1 MSQEGAAPAAVYNLI
16 TMQSNPAQRR
26 FAFLIGVLV
35 VLISLISI
43 PLVRI
48 QLAEVQAFQPAIFST
63 VVCFELITAYI
74 IYSQF
79 RISRAPAVLVLY
91 AAYLFSAGM
100 SLMYILAFPRVLAE
114 NGVFHSGPQ
123 SSVWLYTIWHTGLP
137 LAILLYLWLD
147 ARLGNIRYSAR
158 KARVF
163 GWFTF
168 IGVVLLIAAST
179 YVSTAYVNVLPTVL
193 VNGKLTP
200 YFMSTFGIP
209 SVLLTFIALLVF
221 YWRTRARTVTSTW
234 LCIAILA
241 SMLDVLIV
249 ICGGGRFSLGWYVA
263 KWNTFV
269 CSNAVL
275 GGMIYEFTK
284 MYLNMAELLRK
295 VQESENNHKALLS
308 ESRQAERTIAEQ
320 NTIIEQMLESIH
332 EAIIMCDPLGRV
344 IFANRRVELFFEK
357 KIHQGD
363 NILVYCHDMMVP
375 GAPFVE
381 IIDAY
386 LCRDLQPFLRRILRK
401 TTAGEIKHYECYV
414 NPIVDEADGT
424 LRGHLFGFRDRT
436 EEERT
441 DEMKNEFVSIIS
453 HEIRTPL
460 SSIMGFIEIL
470 ATRSVSEDKRVKYVE
485 TIHKES
491 KRLSNLIND
500 FLDLQRLDSG
510 RHAFHFQA
518 LNPALL
524 LGEIVEQW
532 QGKDNHEIELNVIAE
547 NPLIYA
553 DEERLKQVFHN
564 LISNAIKYSP
574 GMPKITV
581 TVGREDGAVAIQIQD
596 FGLGIPRDATDKL
609 FTRFYRVDNSDRRKI
624 GGTGLG
630 LSIVKEIVEAHQG
643 TVKVDS
649 ELGKGSV
656 FTIHLPE
663 IRESMPDGL
672 E

>member
-1 MSQEGAAPAAVYNLI
+1 MSQERAAPAAVYNLI
-16 TMQSNPAQRR
+16 TMESNPAQRR
-26 FAFLIGVLV
+26 FALFIGVLV
-35 VLISLISI
+35 SLISLITV
-43 PLVRI
+43 PFVRI

-63 VVCFELITAYI
+63 IVCFELITAYV

-79 RISRAPAVLVLY
+79 KISREPAVLALF

-100 SLMYILAFPRVLAE
+100 SLMYILAFPRVFAD
-114 NGVFHSGPQ
+114 NGLFDSGPQ
-123 SSVWLYTIWHTGLP
+123 SSVWIYTLWHIGFP
-137 LAILLYLWLD
+137 LAILLYLRLD
-147 ARLGNIRYSAR
+147 ARLGNVRFSVQ
-158 KARVF
+158 KAKIA
-163 GWFTF
+163 GWLVF
-168 IGVVLLIAAST
+168 IGVALLVAVCT
-179 YVSTAYVNVLPTVL
+179 YVATVHVAGLPTVL
-193 VNGKLTP
+193 SNGKLTP
-200 YFMSTFGIP
+200 LLIYTFGIP
-209 SVLLTFIALLVF
+209 MILLTGLTLLV
-221 YWRTRARTVTSTW
+221 YYRKTRARTITSTW

-269 CSNAVL
+269 CSNVVL

-284 MYLNMAELLRK
+284 MYLNMAVLFRK
-295 VQESENNHKALLS
+295 VQDSENNHKALLH
-308 ESRQAERTIAEQ
+308 ESRQAERIISEQ

-332 EAIIMCDPLGRV
+332 EAIVMCDPQGHV
-344 IFANRRVELFFEK
+344 VFANRRVELFFEK
-357 KIHQGD
+357 LIHKGD
-363 NILVYCHDMMVP
+363 NIMAYCHDMRVP
-375 GAPFVE
+375 GAAFVD
-381 IIDAY
+381 IIEAY
-386 LCRDLQPFLRRILRK
+386 MKQSIPWVLKRITRK
-401 TTAGEIKHYECYV
+401 TFAGEVRHYECYV
-414 NPIVDEADGT
+414 NPILDERDGS

-436 EEERT
+436 EEERS
-441 DEMKNEFVSIIS
+441 DELKNEFVSTIS

-491 KRLSNLIND
+491 IRLSNLIND

-510 RHAFHFQA
+510 RHAFHFQT

-524 LGEIVEQW
+524 LSEIVEQW
-532 QGKDNHEIELNVIAE
+532 QGKDDHDIKLDVLAE
-547 NPLIYA
+547 EASIYA
-553 DEERLKQVFHN
+553 DEERMKQVFHN

-574 GMPKITV
+574 GKPKINV
-581 TVGREDGAVAIQIQD
+581 MVDRVDGAVSIQIQD
-596 FGLGIPRDATDKL
+596 FGLGIPPDAIDKL

-643 TVKVDS
+643 TVMVES

-656 FTIHLPE
+656 FTVQLPE
-663 IRESMPDGL
+663 FREG
-672 E
+672 